1 MIRSLKCQVTNDK
14 PIQSKVTNG
23 NVIEDREIE
32 DRKASVAKNSVS
44 ELPLVSKSCG
54 NDVSSRSCPLRAGGH
69 ECGCLPVLAK
79 LVMKHCV
86 AHLDIAM
93 FNAILRESKNEIPTD
108 TISDPIVDSRV
119 LPILAGDLSF
129 GSGTQLKNSVCA

>member
-1 MIRSLKCQVTNDK
+1 M
-14 PIQSKVTNG
+14 
-23 NVIEDREIE
+23 E
-32 DRKASVAKNSVS
+32 
-44 ELPLVSKSCG
+44 
-54 NDVSSRSCPLRAGGH
+54 
-69 ECGCLPVLAK
+69 
-79 LVMKHCV
+79 HCV

-93 FNAILRESKNEIPTD
+93 FNAILRESD

>member
-1 MIRSLKCQVTNDK
+1 MFTSVGKIGMLSDADFCFFGNGIFYVKSWNFLCFYQVM
-14 PIQSKVTNG
+14 
-23 NVIEDREIE
+23 E
-32 DRKASVAKNSVS
+32 
-44 ELPLVSKSCG
+44 
-54 NDVSSRSCPLRAGGH
+54 
-69 ECGCLPVLAK
+69 
-79 LVMKHCV
+79 HCV

-93 FNAILRESKNEIPTD
+93 FNAILRESENEIPMD